1 MVHKHCTHTLPN
13 MNAKVSMDVCIS
25 PNIAFVFSGFTSLK
39 LTPVERDKTHKNFS
53 QNKIVLQTYVYS
65 IIQQKYL
72 HN

>member
-1 MVHKHCTHTLPN
+1 

-53 QNKIVLQTYVYS
+53 QNKTVLQTGLCVLNHSTKS
-65 IIQQKYL
+65 IYTTRPVCGWEMRS
-72 HN
+72 